1 MICSFIC
8 YSLVGVLSVWSTYT
22 LTGVYPLS
30 FFMICIS
37 MVLNS
42 GMLEMEV
49 SISGFAPTFSL
60 RDLVLG
66 EISDSEGFFTC
77 LTSLLD
83 FCTESRVV
91 PEKLFLLILGLKHL
105 SDY

>member
-8 YSLVGVLSVWSTYT
+8 YSLVGVLSVWRTYT
-22 LTGVYPLS
+22 LTGFYPLS

-42 GMLEMEV
+42 GMLLMEV
-49 SISGFAPTFSL
+49 SISGFAPTLSL

-66 EISDSEGFFTC
+66 ESSDS
-77 LTSLLD
+77 
-83 FCTESRVV
+83 
-91 PEKLFLLILGLKHL
+91 
-105 SDY
+105 